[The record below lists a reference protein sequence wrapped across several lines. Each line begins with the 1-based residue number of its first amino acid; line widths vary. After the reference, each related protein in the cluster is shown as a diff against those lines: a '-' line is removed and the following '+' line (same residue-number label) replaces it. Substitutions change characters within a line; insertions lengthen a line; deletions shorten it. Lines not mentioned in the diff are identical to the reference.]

1 MKNWYT
7 LLTKMIG
14 SNPKYVLNYTITSRS
29 IKHNPNTESFK
40 KQLPRTYIDLTGLHI
55 TINSLRHA
63 WEDKIQSDPN
73 YNNLTVGEKEQ
84 LHLELLHRFDTAQR
98 YQLLDRESE

>member
-1 MKNWYT
+1 
-7 LLTKMIG
+7 MIG